1 MFINTH
7 KHNDIQDIKD
17 TQLKL
22 NRNIETIK
30 HLHHCMGHRS
40 VRRLIALK
48 KHGKAI
54 AANFPSQMLKEYN
67 YICPIC
73 LTSNKRRKTL
83 TGSIKINPDLI
94 PKFKK

>member
-1 MFINTH
+1 
-7 KHNDIQDIKD
+7 
-17 TQLKL
+17 
-22 NRNIETIK
+22 
-30 HLHHCMGHRS
+30 MGHRS

-48 KHGKAI
+48 KHGKTI
-54 AANFPSQMLKEYN
+54 AANLPSQMLKEYN